1 MCASGDERTRWKVV
15 WNGRSRADAENITV
29 PQAKQILLEVA
40 ASYERLADTL
50 DANANRP
57 KA

>member
-1 MCASGDERTRWKVV
+1 MGGGD
-15 WNGRSRADAENITV
+15 GRGKRYRELAAKARADAESITV